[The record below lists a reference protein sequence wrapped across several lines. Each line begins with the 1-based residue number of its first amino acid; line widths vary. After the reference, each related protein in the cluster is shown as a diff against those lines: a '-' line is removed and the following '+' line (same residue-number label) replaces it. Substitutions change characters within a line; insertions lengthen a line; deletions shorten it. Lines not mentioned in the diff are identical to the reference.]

1 MQYPPAKDHAAQ
13 DRSFSDMRQIATN
26 APNGIAFAL
35 TAHQGGVTAKH
46 LTSGG
51 GYYPTTGIIVII
63 DEHTNSDKPR
73 RRTLPHADEPRL

>member
-1 MQYPPAKDHAAQ
+1 MKQTP
-13 DRSFSDMRQIATN
+13 TN

-51 GYYPTTGIIVII
+51 GYYPTTGIIVI
-63 DEHTNSDKPR
+63 TNEQTNPDKFSKRP
-73 RRTLPHADEPRL
+73 LPHTDEPSL

>member
-1 MQYPPAKDHAAQ
+1 MK
-13 DRSFSDMRQIATN
+13 QIPTN

-51 GYYPTTGIIVII
+51 GYYPTTGVIVI
-63 DEHTNSDKPR
+63 TNEASNPNKLSRQPM
-73 RRTLPHADEPRL
+73 PHADEPRL

>member
-1 MQYPPAKDHAAQ
+1 MK
-13 DRSFSDMRQIATN
+13 QIPTN
-26 APNGIAFAL
+26 APYGIAFAL

-63 DEHTNSDKPR
+63 DEHTNPDKLSQQS
-73 RRTLPHADEPRL
+73 LPHADEPRL